1 MGAEDLTGRQF
12 GSWTAVRYLGGNAW
26 ECVCKCGNVRTV
38 KADKLKSGR
47 SKSCGCCK
55 AIGRELSEETRKK
68 MSESA
73 KKRGMPETVWGKG
86 VKAKAET
93 VEGGRTEY
101 NRNAKEWCLISP
113 DDEVYEVSNLA
124 EFVRKHEG
132 LFLIDGEDDAEVRK
146 ICVRFAGLKNRVK
159 NGDKKATCLNGWRLV
174 IPKDDR
180 INKYKK

>member
-1 MGAEDLTGRQF
+1 MTGRQF
-12 GSWTAVRYLGGNAW
+12 GDWTAVRYIGGNAW
-26 ECVCKCGNVRTV
+26 ECVCKCGNIRAV

-47 SKSCGCCK
+47 SRSCGCNRMQK
-55 AIGRELSEETRKK
+55 AI
-68 MSESA
+68 
-73 KKRGMPETVWGKG
+73 WQKG
-86 VKAKAET
+86 VKAKSET
-93 VEGGRTEY
+93 AEGGRTEY

-124 EFVRKHEG
+124 NFVREHEG
-132 LFLIDGEDDAEVRK
+132 LFLIDGEDDAEVRR